1 MITSFVSK
9 LLFKINI
16 KIFWQAPSLLLI
28 ISLLALL
35 SNFQSATAE
44 NISSSDEALGWLKK
58 MAVAPRSHNYL
69 GTFIYYADGHMET
82 SHITHLVGGNSEQ
95 EKIEVL
101 DGMPRIV
108 YRNNDEMKCY
118 LPEGKK
124 IYTEKRWFRKFF
136 PDLLPQPF
144 GNINE
149 NYQVTMVNRERVAGY
164 ESQSILL
171 TPRDSLRYAHQ
182 FWIHVDTG
190 LLLKVAVMNAD
201 EIIEQFAFAQLEING
216 EISHDIFKT
225 DQIIDTSNW
234 QTTNLKTM
242 VLKKGELKW
251 QIKELPTGFSK
262 IIEMKRNLV
271 GKPALIDHI
280 ALSDGLA
287 TVSVFIEPITENST
301 PLVPGFYSSRGAINI
316 YVRILEDY
324 KITTV
329 GEVPLEAIKRIGD
342 SVFSREFE
350 STALN

>member
-1 MITSFVSK
+1 MITNLVSK
-9 LLFKINI
+9 LLLKINI
-16 KIFWQAPSLLLI
+16 SIFWQAISRLLL
-28 ISLLALL
+28 ISLLA
-35 SNFQSATAE
+35 SFCIFQSAKAE
-44 NISSSDEALGWLKK
+44 NLSSSDEALGWLNK

-82 SHITHLVGGNSEQ
+82 SHIAHLVGGNSEQ

-144 GNINE
+144 ENINE
-149 NYQVTMVNRERVAGY
+149 SYQIAMVGRERVAGY

-171 TPRDSLRYAHQ
+171 TPRDNLRYGHQ

-190 LLLKVAVMNAD
+190 LLLKVAVMKSD
-201 EIIEQFAFAQLEING
+201 EIIEQFAFAQLEIDG
-216 EISHDIFKT
+216 EISANIFKPDQAMGAT
-225 DQIIDTSNW
+225 DW

-242 VLKKGELKW
+242 VLKEGELKW
-251 QIKELPTGFSK
+251 QIKELPTGFKK

-271 GKPALIDHI
+271 GKLALVDHI

-287 TVSVFIEPITENST
+287 TVSVFIEPITEKSA

-316 YVRILEDY
+316 YVRLLENY

-342 SVFSREFE
+342 SVFSQESE